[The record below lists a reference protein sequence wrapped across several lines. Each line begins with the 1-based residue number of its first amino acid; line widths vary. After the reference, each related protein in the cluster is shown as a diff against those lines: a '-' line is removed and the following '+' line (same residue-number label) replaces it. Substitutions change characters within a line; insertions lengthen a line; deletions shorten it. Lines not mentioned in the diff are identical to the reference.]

1 MGIWILGKKYAIL
14 LILLASNHFSVLQKL
29 LSEGLSNGEN
39 HFALSLLVFEKM
51 HFWGEN
57 AFFIF

>member
-1 MGIWILGKKYAIL
+1 MGIWILGKKCAIL
-14 LILLASNHFSVLQKL
+14 LILLANPFSVLQKL